1 MIKKPNNNCKLCK
14 CLHNYSYFKKGEYYW
29 AELGER
35 FFAGAVVVY
44 FGKDRHNMCSVVFS
58 KSVDSTFLLSVI
70 FVFLVPTKETAY
82 KMIIANYVTP
92 NNISTVKEVTE
103 DNIASL
109 IDKIAVTSQ
118 ALSGREKKEKSK

>member
-1 MIKKPNNNCKLCK
+1 
-14 CLHNYSYFKKGEYYW
+14 
-29 AELGER
+29 
-35 FFAGAVVVY
+35 
-44 FGKDRHNMCSVVFS
+44 
-58 KSVDSTFLLSVI
+58 
-70 FVFLVPTKETAY
+70 
-82 KMIIANYVTP
+82 MIIANYVTP

>member
-1 MIKKPNNNCKLCK
+1 MTSETKEKFEK
-14 CLHNYSYFKKGEYYW
+14 
-29 AELGER
+29 R
-35 FFAGAVVVY
+35 FFPKVWIAL
-44 FGKDRHNMCSVVFS
+44 FS
-58 KSVDSTFLLSVI
+58 LAFI
-70 FVFLVPTKETAY
+70 INFIVPSKETAY

-92 NNISTVKEVTE
+92 NNIFIVKEVTE

>member
-1 MIKKPNNNCKLCK
+1 MVTET
-14 CLHNYSYFKKGEYYW
+14 SEEFKRW
-29 AELGER
+29 
-35 FFAGAVVVY
+35 FFPKAWIAL
-44 FGKDRHNMCSVVFS
+44 
-58 KSVDSTFLLSVI
+58 FLLSVI

>member
-1 MIKKPNNNCKLCK
+1 MEPIISPWVFYFIDKLDVVSA
-14 CLHNYSYFKKGEYYW
+14 LPLSIFAFGMLTNFILVMVTETSEEFKRW
-29 AELGER
+29 
-35 FFAGAVVVY
+35 FFPKAWLAL
-44 FGKDRHNMCSVVFS
+44 
-58 KSVDSTFLLSVI
+58 FLLSVM

-92 NNISTVKEVTE
+92 NSISIVKEDAE

-118 ALSGREKKEKSK
+118 ALSGREKKEIFK

>member
-1 MIKKPNNNCKLCK
+1 MEPIISPWVFYFIDKLDVVSA
-14 CLHNYSYFKKGEYYW
+14 LPLSIFAFGMLTNFILVMVTETSEEFKRW
-29 AELGER
+29 
-35 FFAGAVVVY
+35 FFPKAWLAL
-44 FGKDRHNMCSVVFS
+44 
-58 KSVDSTFLLSVI
+58 FLLSVM

-92 NNISTVKEVTE
+92 NNISTVKEDAE

-118 ALSGREKKEKSK
+118 ALSGREKKEIFK

>member
-1 MIKKPNNNCKLCK
+1 MEPIISPWVFYFIDKLEVIEMLPLYVFIFAILINGALLMTSK
-14 CLHNYSYFKKGEYYW
+14 TEEEFEKG
-29 AELGER
+29 
-35 FFAGAVVVY
+35 FFPKVWIAL
-44 FGKDRHNMCSVVFS
+44 FSLVFIIN
-58 KSVDSTFLLSVI
+58 FI
-70 FVFLVPTKETAY
+70 VPSKETAY

-92 NNISTVKEVTE
+92 NNISIVKEATE

>member
-1 MIKKPNNNCKLCK
+1 MEPIISPWVFYFIDKLEEIKMLPLYVFIFAILINMALLMTSETKEKFEK
-14 CLHNYSYFKKGEYYW
+14 
-29 AELGER
+29 R
-35 FFAGAVVVY
+35 FFPKVWIA
-44 FGKDRHNMCSVVFS
+44 
-58 KSVDSTFLLSVI
+58 LLSLAFI
-70 FVFLVPTKETAY
+70 INFIVPSKETAY

-92 NNISTVKEVTE
+92 NNISIVKEVTE

>member
-1 MIKKPNNNCKLCK
+1 MEPIISPWVFYFIDKLDEVSG
-14 CLHNYSYFKKGEYYW
+14 LPLLIFALGMLTNLILVMVTETSEEFKRW
-29 AELGER
+29 
-35 FFAGAVVVY
+35 FFPKAWIAL
-44 FGKDRHNMCSVVFS
+44 
-58 KSVDSTFLLSVI
+58 FLLSVI

>member
-1 MIKKPNNNCKLCK
+1 MEPIISPWVFYFIDKLEEIKMLPLYVFIFAILINMALLMTSETEEKFEK
-14 CLHNYSYFKKGEYYW
+14 W
-29 AELGER
+29 
-35 FFAGAVVVY
+35 FFPKVWIA
-44 FGKDRHNMCSVVFS
+44 
-58 KSVDSTFLLSVI
+58 LLSLAFI
-70 FVFLVPTKETAY
+70 INFIVPSKETAY

-92 NNISTVKEVTE
+92 NNISIVKEVTE

>member
-1 MIKKPNNNCKLCK
+1 MEPIISPWVFYFIDKLEAIEMLPLYVFILAILINGALLMTSK
-14 CLHNYSYFKKGEYYW
+14 TEEEFEKG
-29 AELGER
+29 
-35 FFAGAVVVY
+35 FFPKVWIAL
-44 FGKDRHNMCSVVFS
+44 FSLVFIIN
-58 KSVDSTFLLSVI
+58 FI
-70 FVFLVPTKETAY
+70 VPSKETAY

-92 NNISTVKEVTE
+92 NNISIVKEVKE